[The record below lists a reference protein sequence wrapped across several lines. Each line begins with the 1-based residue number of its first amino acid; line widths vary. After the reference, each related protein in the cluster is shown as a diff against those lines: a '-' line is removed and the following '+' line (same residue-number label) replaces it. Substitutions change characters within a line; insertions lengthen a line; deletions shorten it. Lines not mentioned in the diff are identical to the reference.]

1 MQRWIAELSGE
12 HDRLPAAELACIGT
26 VLYTATQVA
35 VFKAD
40 PAAPFHRLAFTHTVM
55 EYIGECPATQE
66 AFDSFLA
73 HAYLSQEK
81 PFCGRMR
88 KMADA
93 PADLKSSQCERLIG
107 YHIKGQV
114 SVSAPEVVYR
124 VLVAGDTCYI
134 GKVVWEIDR
143 DPYHARKPGNRIFFH
158 PGVMMPRNVRA
169 LVNLSLAQPGD
180 LLLDPFAGTGGTLI
194 EAQEIGISCI
204 GSDADAYMIEGLR
217 TNIPDACC
225 LVADA
230 TKLPFHNATISH
242 IVTDLPYGQSVCLI
256 GAERNTLYSRSLC
269 EMARVLRTG
278 GRGIVVS
285 HIDVR
290 SIAAEYFNIHDF
302 FEQRIHKS
310 LTRRIMV
317 LQKTPFNVQS
327 HEK

>member
-12 HDRLPAAELACIGT
+12 HSRLPAAELACIGT
-26 VLYTATQVA
+26 VLYTAAQVA
-35 VFKAD
+35 IFKTD
-40 PAAPFHRLAFTHTVM
+40 SAAPFHRLALTHAIM
-55 EYIGECPATQE
+55 EYIGECSATLE

-73 HAYLSQEK
+73 HANLNEEK

-93 PADLKSSQCERLIG
+93 PADLNSSQCERLIG

-114 SVSAPEVVYR
+114 SVSAPKVVYR

-143 DPYHARKPGNRIFFH
+143 DPYHARKPGNRPFFH

-180 LLLDPFAGTGGTLI
+180 LMLDPFAGTGGTLI
-194 EAQEIGISCI
+194 EAQDIGISCI
-204 GSDADAYMIEGLR
+204 GSDADRYMIQGLQK
-217 TNIPDACC
+217 NLPNAYCF
-225 LVADA
+225 VADA
-230 TKLPFHNATISH
+230 TNLPFHDATISH

-256 GAERNTLYSRSLC
+256 GAERDMLYSQSLR
-269 EMARVLRTG
+269 EMGRVLCTG
-278 GRGIVVS
+278 GRGVVVS

-290 SIAAEYFNIHDF
+290 SFAAEFFDIHEF

-317 LQKTPFNVQS
+317 LEKTSSFCS
-327 HEK
+327 ET

>member
-26 VLYTATQVA
+26 VLHTATQVA
-35 VFKAD
+35 IFKAD
-40 PAAPFHRLAFTHTVM
+40 SAAPFHRLALTHAIM
-55 EYIGECPATQE
+55 EYIGECPATLE

-73 HAYLSQEK
+73 HAHISEEK
-81 PFCGRMR
+81 LFCGRMR

-93 PADLKSSQCERLIG
+93 PSDLKSSQCERLIG

-114 SVSAPEVVYR
+114 SVSAPEIVYR
-124 VLVAGDTCYI
+124 VLVADDTCYI

-143 DPYHARKPGNRIFFH
+143 DPYHARKPGNRPFFH

-204 GSDADAYMIEGLR
+204 GSDADRHMIEGLQK
-217 TNIPDACC
+217 NLPDACC
-225 LVADA
+225 LIADA
-230 TKLPFHNATISH
+230 TNLPFHDATISH

-256 GAERNTLYSRSLC
+256 GAERDILYSRSLR
-269 EMARVLRTG
+269 EMERVLRTG

-290 SIAAEYFNIHDF
+290 SIAADFFDISDF

-317 LQKTPFNVQS
+317 L
-327 HEK
+327 EKIPSLCSI